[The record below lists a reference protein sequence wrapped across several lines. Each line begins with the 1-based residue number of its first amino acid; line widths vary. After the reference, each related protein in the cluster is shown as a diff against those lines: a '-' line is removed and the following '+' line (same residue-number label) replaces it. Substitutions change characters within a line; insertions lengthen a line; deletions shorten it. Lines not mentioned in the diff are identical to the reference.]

1 VLAQRAGDLLHGF
14 DAGAH
19 GLTAPLVE
27 ELAGPRGRV
36 VIPELLKNLFEEV
49 SSDGLQVLAEEIAEA
64 KALFVCKVLF
74 PLE

>member
-1 VLAQRAGDLLHGF
+1 VLAQRAGDLLHGYG
-14 DAGAH
+14 GAH

-36 VIPELLKNLFEEV
+36 VILELLKNLFEEV
-49 SSDGLQVLAEEIAEA
+49 SSDGLQVLGEQIAET
-64 KALFVCKVLF
+64 KALFVCEVLF